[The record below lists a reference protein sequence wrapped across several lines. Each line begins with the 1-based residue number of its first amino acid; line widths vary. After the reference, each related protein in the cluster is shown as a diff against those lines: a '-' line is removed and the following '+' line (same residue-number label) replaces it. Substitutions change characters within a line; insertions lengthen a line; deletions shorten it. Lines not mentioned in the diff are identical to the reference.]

1 MFIANDLIELAE
13 IAFLINILDE
23 FTLVGSVS
31 FIFLDSSTLDSPM
44 NQKNT
49 GLMLTKINFSQFWS
63 ETEVKISDC
72 RFYQCFSM
80 MVNKSMMKK
89 IYIMTRISIKSL

>member
-1 MFIANDLIELAE
+1 MFIANYLIELVE
-13 IAFLINILDE
+13 IAFLINILAE
-23 FTLVGSVS
+23 FTLVGSVN

-63 ETEVKISDC
+63 ETEVNISDYSL
-72 RFYQCFSM
+72 YQWFSM
-80 MVNKSMMKK
+80 MFNKSIMKK
-89 IYIMTRISIKSL
+89 IFIMTRISIKLL